1 MDEVEFGRYR
11 LLGLIGEGGMG
22 QVYRARDSM
31 IPRDVAVKILPA
43 ELASQPG
50 YQERFRREAHTAA
63 QLAEPHVIPIFD
75 TGEIDG
81 RLFLVMPIV
90 KGVDLAS
97 MLHRDGPMNASRA
110 VRIIEQLASALD
122 AAHAQGLVHRDVK
135 PSNALITGT
144 AGRDFAYLIDFG
156 IVHDSAATKLTRTGS
171 VIGTLAYMSPERF
184 STGKADAR
192 ADIYALGCVLYECLT
207 GSQPFPGNSMEQQ
220 IAGHLTAPPPR
231 PSQLQ
236 PAIPTGFDDVIAR
249 VMAKNPD
256 DRYQSAQGLVDAA
269 EQALVQPV
277 DWHRPPTPG
286 PAFVDS
292 RRPTEVRAAGPTM
305 PGPHAR
311 PPNPRTGPRQPAE
324 LPVNPP
330 TASRQRNVNLA
341 IAASGVALAGIGYV
355 LGIGILL
362 TAGGLVAVVAIV
374 MILFSLRR

>member
-43 ELASQPG
+43 DLASQPG

-90 KGVDLAS
+90 KGIDLAS
-97 MLHRDGPMNASRA
+97 MLHRDGPMNTSRA

-207 GSQPFPGNSMEQQ
+207 GSQPFPREQHG
-220 IAGHLTAPPPR
+220 AADRRALDRG
-231 PSQLQ
+231 SS
-236 PAIPTGFDDVIAR
+236 PA
-249 VMAKNPD
+249 
-256 DRYQSAQGLVDAA
+256 
-269 EQALVQPV
+269 EPV
-277 DWHRPPTPG
+277 ATRDTNGIRRRHRPG
-286 PAFVDS
+286 HGEES
-292 RRPTEVRAAGPTM
+292 R
-305 PGPHAR
+305 
-311 PPNPRTGPRQPAE
+311 
-324 LPVNPP
+324 
-330 TASRQRNVNLA
+330 
-341 IAASGVALAGIGYV
+341 
-355 LGIGILL
+355 
-362 TAGGLVAVVAIV
+362 
-374 MILFSLRR
+374 

>member
-305 PGPHAR
+305 PGPHAQ

-355 LGIGILL
+355 LGIGILF